1 MGKIVKPQKVK
12 LFIGIIFKNAPLIP
26 EIKPLLTS
34 KFGPIDFESQI
45 LDFSYTNYYEKEF
58 GVNLKRRFFGFF
70 RLILPD
76 RIAAVKIITNKIE
89 KRFSGNNKRL
99 INLDPGY
106 LNDAKLILATTKDY
120 AHRIYLKN
128 GIYVENTLVF
138 TKGAFAPYPWTYPDY
153 QTKEYADIFG
163 QIRNIFMRQRK

>member
-45 LDFSYTNYYEKEF
+45 LGFSYTNYYEKEF
-58 GVNLKRRFFGFF
+58 GANLKRRFFGFF

-76 RIAAVKIITNKIE
+76 RIAAIKNITNKIE
-89 KRFSGNNKRL
+89 KRFSKNNKRL

-106 LNDAKLILATTKDY
+106 LNDAKLVLATTKDY
-120 AHRIYLKN
+120 SHRIYLKD
-128 GIYVENTLVF
+128 GVFAETTLIF
-138 TKGAFAPYPWTYPDY
+138 SGGKFRPCAWTYPDY